1 MTVRVVGVLGRRRG
15 IEGVDLGRR
24 FDAGEE
30 AREKGGEAFGE

>member
-1 MTVRVVGVLGRRRG
+1 MTVRVGGGLGRWRWV
-15 IEGVDLGRR
+15 EGVDLGRR